1 MAGWGEDAP
10 AEARNA
16 LSVLLSKLRHGLG
29 ADHLRGRT
37 EIELL
42 LPQATFVD
50 VEAALEGAHRAE
62 SCIAEGRWAQAWG
75 PAGIAYHVATRP
87 FLTGLEAPWIDQWR
101 RRLEEVRLRGLEC
114 FAAAGL
120 GLGGPALAQA
130 EERARML
137 TELAP
142 YRETGHRILMEA
154 LERRGN
160 VAEALRAY
168 ERLRVLLREELGIAP
183 SPTLQAVHRRLLQ
196 RAPTARAARPAR
208 GGPRGSRC
216 RPARGAARPCG
227 ACAFLHSSSSSSP
240 WMTYPHMQTILSAI
254 ANLQSTRCD
263 LHAGSL
269 RAQAG
274 HGDPAGVGLW
284 SHPGASRVAVASL
297 CSL

>member
-1 MAGWGEDAP
+1 MSGSSEARIQLCGRYAVVIDGSRVEDRLPGRRGRLLFAYLVLNRGRPLPREELLMAGWGADASVD
-10 AEARNA
+10 AGNA

-29 ADHLRGRT
+29 GDRLRGRA

-42 LPQATFVD
+42 LPPATFVD

-62 SCIAEGRWAQAWG
+62 SRIAEGRWAQAWG

-87 FLTGLEAPWIDQWR
+87 FLTGLEAAWIDRWR

-120 GLGGPALAQA
+120 GLGGPALGQA

-160 VAEALRAY
+160 LAEALRAY
-168 ERLRVLLREELGIAP
+168 ERLRLLLRDELGVAP
-183 SPTLQAVHRRLLQ
+183 SPALQAVHRRLLLQ
-196 RAPTARAARPAR
+196 
-208 GGPRGSRC
+208 
-216 RPARGAARPCG
+216 GAE
-227 ACAFLHSSSSSSP
+227 S
-240 WMTYPHMQTILSAI
+240 
-254 ANLQSTRCD
+254 
-263 LHAGSL
+263 
-269 RAQAG
+269 
-274 HGDPAGVGLW
+274 
-284 SHPGASRVAVASL
+284 
-297 CSL
+297 